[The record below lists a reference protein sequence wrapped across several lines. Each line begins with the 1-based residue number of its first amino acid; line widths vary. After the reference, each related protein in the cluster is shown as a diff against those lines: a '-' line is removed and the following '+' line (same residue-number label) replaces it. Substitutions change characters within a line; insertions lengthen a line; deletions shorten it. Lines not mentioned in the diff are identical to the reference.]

1 MSKTIL
7 KSGFVLER
15 KEIKNERKLESYALQ
30 ISSYR
35 CIRYNDTDTILIRL
49 KPNNGE
55 LSSNQ
60 YDNVANAID
69 FLAYKMNSAKYSK
82 GERQIKYLNEAIY
95 GSLKLMKST
104 LSEVQYKKYLRI
116 LNTQI
121 RDNGLNPYIKS
132 TSDFLAQNKTIVY

>member
-1 MSKTIL
+1 MKRL
-7 KSGFVLER
+7 FVSVFAVLSLSTVCFSQ
-15 KEIKNERKLESYALQ
+15 KKLEITDWNMKKHLPELA
-30 ISSYR
+30 
-35 CIRYNDTDTILIRL
+35 RYL
-49 KPNNGE
+49 E
-55 LSSNQ
+55 LGSNQ

-69 FLAYKMNSAKYSK
+69 FLADKMNSAKYSK

>member
-1 MSKTIL
+1 MKRL
-7 KSGFVLER
+7 FVFVFAVLSLSTVCFSQ
-15 KEIKNERKLESYALQ
+15 KKLEITDWNMKMHLPELA
-30 ISSYR
+30 
-35 CIRYNDTDTILIRL
+35 RYL
-49 KPNNGE
+49 E

>member
-1 MSKTIL
+1 MKRL
-7 KSGFVLER
+7 FVSVFAVLSLSTVCFSQKNLEITDWNM
-15 KEIKNERKLESYALQ
+15 KKHLPELA
-30 ISSYR
+30 
-35 CIRYNDTDTILIRL
+35 RYL
-49 KPNNGE
+49 E

-95 GSLKLMKST
+95 GSLKLMKNT

>member
-1 MSKTIL
+1 MKRL
-7 KSGFVLER
+7 FVSVFAVLSLSTVCFSQKNLEITDWNM
-15 KEIKNERKLESYALQ
+15 KKHLPELA
-30 ISSYR
+30 
-35 CIRYNDTDTILIRL
+35 RYL
-49 KPNNGE
+49 E

-82 GERQIKYLNEAIY
+82 GERQIKYLNEAVY

>member
-1 MSKTIL
+1 MKRL
-7 KSGFVLER
+7 FVFVFAVLSLSTVCFSQ
-15 KEIKNERKLESYALQ
+15 KKLEITDWNMKMHLPELA
-30 ISSYR
+30 
-35 CIRYNDTDTILIRL
+35 RYL
-49 KPNNGE
+49 E

-60 YDNVANAID
+60 YDDVANAID
-69 FLAYKMNSAKYSK
+69 FFEDKMNSAKYSK

-121 RDNGLNPYIKS
+121 
-132 TSDFLAQNKTIVY
+132 

>member
-1 MSKTIL
+1 MKRL
-7 KSGFVLER
+7 FVSVFAVLSLSTVCFSQ
-15 KEIKNERKLESYALQ
+15 KKLEINDWNMKMHLPELA
-30 ISSYR
+30 
-35 CIRYNDTDTILIRL
+35 RYLD
-49 KPNNGE
+49 

-60 YDNVANAID
+60 YDDVANAID
-69 FLAYKMNSAKYSK
+69 FFEDKMNSAKYSK

-95 GSLKLMKST
+95 GNLKLMKST

-121 RDNGLNPYIKS
+121 QNKGLNSYIMS

>member
-1 MSKTIL
+1 MSKREQIYL
-7 KSGFVLER
+7 GMKRLFVSVFAVLSLSTVCFSQKNLEITDWNM
-15 KEIKNERKLESYALQ
+15 KKHLPELA
-30 ISSYR
+30 
-35 CIRYNDTDTILIRL
+35 RYL
-49 KPNNGE
+49 E

-69 FLAYKMNSAKYSK
+69 FLADKMNSAKYSK

>member
-1 MSKTIL
+1 MKRL
-7 KSGFVLER
+7 FVSVFAVLSLSTVCFSQKNLEITDWNMKKHLPELAR
-15 KEIKNERKLESYALQ
+15 YLEL
-30 ISSYR
+30 R
-35 CIRYNDTDTILIRL
+35 
-49 KPNNGE
+49 
-55 LSSNQ
+55 SNQ

-69 FLAYKMNSAKYSK
+69 FLADKMNSAKYSK